1 MFMQYIK
8 LNVNMSA
15 ILWYQL
21 RFGYSNLQEYRN
33 FDIDLWKKNY
43 SWLNSYIFKSK
54 SCLSSGGKHVLG
66 FSFRP

>member
-21 RFGYSNLQEYRN
+21 RFGYPNLQEYRN
-33 FDIDLWKKNY
+33 CGICGKKKLFFRFN
-43 SWLNSYIFKSK
+43 SLNLLVELVIF
-54 SCLSSGGKHVLG
+54 
-66 FSFRP
+66 